1 VLSEG
6 NWSGRRAAKHPY
18 LVRLSRMLSSRQGAT
33 EDIIAGIRERPK
45 VAYFH
50 HGLEVKEVSYRYLGS
65 PDITKEKYP
74 PR

>member
-1 VLSEG
+1 
-6 NWSGRRAAKHPY
+6 
-18 LVRLSRMLSSRQGAT
+18 MLSSRQGAT
-33 EDIIAGIRERPK
+33 EDIIAEIRERPE

-50 HGLEVKEVSYRYLGS
+50 HGLEVKEVSYRYLGN